1 MPTRG
6 LYTDSM
12 KIKLTDSQN
21 FVRVSDIEIPEIYN
35 RRFKTGKAD
44 LDAVFGDSGFLPGM
58 SFTLAAGAGTGK
70 TTMLIQ
76 MLELLEGQKK
86 NCAYISAEESVH
98 QLAFTCKRLNVS
110 RVKVANM
117 TVIEDIFDQ
126 VKANKFDMIIL
137 DSFPALTARDTSL
150 RGKKLEE
157 FLSNYICN
165 QAKELECVVGI
176 ILHMT
181 KTGQYKGS
189 TLLPHSVDCNVLMSR
204 NVEDPTVR
212 EIEVTKNRFGGAYGM
227 AFAMS
232 DHGFNFERVEIEG
245 GDEKKTSK
253 SDKYKEQVLEYV
265 KVNNRIT
272 LAKAIEI
279 LGDILRSQM
288 VLRELTLTSKLKKTG
303 RGQQAFWTL

>member
-1 MPTRG
+1 
-6 LYTDSM
+6 M
-12 KIKLTDSQN
+12 KIKINTTVEQN
-21 FVRVSDIEIPEIYN
+21 FVRVSDIQIPEIYN

-44 LDAVFGDSGFLPGM
+44 LDAIFGDSGFLPGM

-76 MLELLEGQKK
+76 MLELLESQKK

-98 QLAFTCKRLNVS
+98 QLAFTCKRLNVTK
-110 RVKVANM
+110 VKVANM

-137 DSFPALTARDTSL
+137 DSFPALTTRKNL

-157 FLSNYICN
+157 YLSNYICS
-165 QAKELECVVGI
+165 QAKEQECVVGI

-212 EIEVTKNRFGGAYGM
+212 EIEVTKNRFGGCYGM

-232 DHGFNFERVEIEG
+232 DRGFNFEKIEVEN
-245 GDEKKTSK
+245 DSEKKTSK

-265 KVNNRIT
+265 KVNNRIN
-272 LAKAIEI
+272 LAKATEI
-279 LGDILRSQM
+279 LGDISRSQM
-288 VLRELTLTSKLKKTG
+288 VLRELTLTGKLNKSG
-303 RGQQAFWTL
+303 RGQQAQWTTK

>member
-1 MPTRG
+1 
-6 LYTDSM
+6 M
-12 KIKLTDSQN
+12 KIKLSDNQN
-21 FVRVSDIEIPEIYN
+21 FVRVSDIEIPAIYN

-44 LDAVFGDSGFLPGM
+44 LDAVFGDNGFLPGM

-76 MLELLEGQKK
+76 MLELLERQEK

-98 QLAFTCKRLNVS
+98 QLAFTCKRLGVTC
-110 RVKVANM
+110 VKVANM

-126 VKANKFDMIIL
+126 AKANKFDMIIL
-137 DSFPALTARDTSL
+137 DSFPALTCRKKL

-157 FLSNYICN
+157 YLSNYICSK
-165 QAKELECVVGI
+165 AKELECVVGI

-204 NVEDPTVR
+204 NTEDPTVR
-212 EIEVTKNRFGGAYGM
+212 EIEVTKNRFGGSYGM

-232 DHGFNFERVEIEG
+232 EHGFTFDRIEIES
-245 GDEKKTSK
+245 DDTKKTSK
-253 SDKYKEQVLEYV
+253 PDKYKEQILAHV
-265 KVNNRIT
+265 KDNQRIT
-272 LAKAIEI
+272 LAKATEI
-279 LGDILRSQM
+279 LGDISRSQM
-288 VLRELTLTSKLKKTG
+288 TLRELTLTGKLKKTG
-303 RGQQAFWTL
+303 RGQTAFWTN